1 MTDFSGWVSSVA
13 LGGPGLEDWSRFELC
28 ALTAEGPVVMVSGPD
43 LMSLS
48 WYPPDRLALGPVTFG
63 GMVVRRDGSS
73 VRVTCLDSRG
83 RSEVWLG
90 SSAGFARVGPEPSD
104 TDALGVM
111 WHLMDPGATR
121 PVLDEILGR
130 LLLWSWLDDTQDRWR
145 LALGRSDAIVPGVRA
160 FARSDLHALANLLE
174 VTIETPVTPV
184 SIGRMATVVGH
195 PSLEVPDSVA
205 PRTVTGEV
213 DYLHACVPTRWAL
226 AAELRVRHGRV
237 DLAAMVMAA
246 PTPDV

>member
-28 ALTAEGPVVMVSGPD
+28 ALTAEGPVIMVSGPD

-73 VRVTCLDSRG
+73 VRITCLDNLR
-83 RSEVWLG
+83 RSEAWIG
-90 SSAGFARVGPEPSD
+90 SSVGFKRVESEPSD
-104 TDALGVM
+104 ADALAVM
-111 WHLMDPGATR
+111 RHLMDPGATR

-130 LLLWSWLDDTQDRWR
+130 LLLWASLDNTQDRWR

-160 FARSDLHALANLLE
+160 FARSDLRALANLLE
-174 VTIETPVTPV
+174 VAIETPVTPA
-184 SIGRMATVVGH
+184 SIVRMAIVVDH
-195 PSLEVPDSVA
+195 PSLEVPGLVA
-205 PRTVTGEV
+205 PRTLTSEI

-226 AAELRVRHGRV
+226 AAELRVRHGRA
-237 DLAAMVMAA
+237 DLAEMVMAA